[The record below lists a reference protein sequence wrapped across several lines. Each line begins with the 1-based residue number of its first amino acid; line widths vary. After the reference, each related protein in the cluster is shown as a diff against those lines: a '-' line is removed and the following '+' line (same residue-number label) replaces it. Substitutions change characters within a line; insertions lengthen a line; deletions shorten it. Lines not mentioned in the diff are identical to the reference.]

1 MENVIG
7 NLLEDCHV
15 TQARWLANL
24 FNHSS
29 LELDVVMVT
38 YYPIYNG
45 ITITSNYL
53 FSSATLMAPFQT
65 CYANHFVTF
74 FRINNCPEKIV
85 EPSPNRVPSYS
96 RVLLMLSMNCVQSNH
111 A

>member
-1 MENVIG
+1 MIG

-38 YYPIYNG
+38 YYPIYIG
-45 ITITSNYL
+45 ITITSKL
-53 FSSATLMAPFQT
+53 SFSFDNFDGTVSNMLCQPFR
-65 CYANHFVTF
+65 YF
-74 FRINNCPEKIV
+74 FPD
-85 EPSPNRVPSYS
+85 
-96 RVLLMLSMNCVQSNH
+96 Q
-111 A
+111 

>member
-38 YYPIYNG
+38 YYTIYNG
-45 ITITSNYL
+45 ITITSN
-53 FSSATLMAPFQT
+53 
-65 CYANHFVTF
+65 
-74 FRINNCPEKIV
+74 
-85 EPSPNRVPSYS
+85 
-96 RVLLMLSMNCVQSNH
+96 
-111 A
+111 

>member
-15 TQARWLANL
+15 TQARWLASL

-38 YYPIYNG
+38 YYTIYNG
-45 ITITSNYL
+45 ITIT
-53 FSSATLMAPFQT
+53 
-65 CYANHFVTF
+65 
-74 FRINNCPEKIV
+74 
-85 EPSPNRVPSYS
+85 
-96 RVLLMLSMNCVQSNH
+96 
-111 A
+111 